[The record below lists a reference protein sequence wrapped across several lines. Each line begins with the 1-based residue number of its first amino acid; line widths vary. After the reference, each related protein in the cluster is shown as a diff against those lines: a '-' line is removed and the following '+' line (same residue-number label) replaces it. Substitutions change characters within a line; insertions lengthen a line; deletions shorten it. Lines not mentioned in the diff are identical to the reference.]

1 MYKHIVCMYFKERMQ
16 ETFGFKSSLLQLS
29 FPNKMDVT
37 PLLKDVLPTVTV
49 IEKYISRY
57 KNTGPTLI
65 GPMIND
71 ILIGSLSV
79 SCISQA

>member
-1 MYKHIVCMYFKERMQ
+1 MYVLQSAYAGDLCVLKVAYFSFR
-16 ETFGFKSSLLQLS
+16 

-57 KNTGPTLI
+57 KNTGPALI